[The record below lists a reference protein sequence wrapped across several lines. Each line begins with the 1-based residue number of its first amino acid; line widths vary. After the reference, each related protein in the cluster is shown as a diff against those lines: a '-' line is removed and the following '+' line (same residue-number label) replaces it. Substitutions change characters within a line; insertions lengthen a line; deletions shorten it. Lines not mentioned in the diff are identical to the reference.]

1 MRNVILVDD
10 NTALL
15 HVVKVALSMNYN
27 IVDFFDSKKAIA
39 YLNDTNN
46 NWDVIISDYKMPQ
59 YNGVDVLKT
68 ARDTKPDAIR
78 VLLTGFA
85 DEVEI
90 GREKALFDKVLDKNL
105 LKDISEIINI
115 IEELC
120 IKRSVA

>member
-15 HVVKVALSMNYN
+15 HVVKVALSINYN

-39 YLNDTNN
+39 YINDSDSQ
-46 NWDVIISDYKMPQ
+46 WDIIISDYKMPQ
-59 YNGVDVLKT
+59 YNGVDVLK
-68 ARDTKPDAIR
+68 AAKEKKPGAIR

-85 DEVEI
+85 DDVEI
-90 GREKALFDKVLDKNL
+90 SKETILFDKILDKNQ

-120 IKRSVA
+120 VNRNVA